1 MLTLSWRNERMSA
14 RIILDREKIAE
25 FCQRWKITEFA
36 LFGSVLRED
45 FRPESD
51 VDVLVAFALDADWS
65 LFDHVDMEE
74 ELSIMFGRKVDLVN
88 RRAIERSEN
97 WIRRKA
103 ILNTAEP
110 IYVAR

>member
-1 MLTLSWRNERMSA
+1 MLTNSQRNKHMSA
-14 RIILDREKIAE
+14 RIILDQKKIAE

-51 VDVLVAFALDADWS
+51 VDVLVDFAADADWS
-65 LFDHVDMEE
+65 LFDHVEMED
-74 ELSIMFGRKVDLVN
+74 ELSTILGRKVDVVN

-97 WIRRKA
+97 WIRRQA

-110 IYVAR
+110 IYVTR